1 MVVHGEARDLRWKA
15 QVRIGGD
22 GSVSGQGSVRSGRE
36 RARGNVV
43 GTFDGARLELQLLDD
58 QTVTSYVKRIR
69 RKFEAVDPAFDAIET
84 VYGLGYRFVE
94 RD

>member
-1 MVVHGEARDLRWKA
+1 VKDRDALMREANLT
-15 QVRIGGD
+15 V
-22 GSVSGQGSVRSGRE
+22 
-36 RARGNVV
+36 
-43 GTFDGARLELQLLDD
+43 DD

-94 RD
+94 RNGASAA